1 MRAISPG
8 SHRRR
13 LLAVSLLAVATGL
26 AERLDREVFAAGG
39 WINGHSVKHVL
50 AAVAAAWVVRMLRL
64 RNPAPGASQARG
76 TRGRAGR
83 PVPHGA
89 GLITWPWRRSFANS
103 APEVGDSVGLTG
115 TPASRSLAAVHTLQV
130 VNR

>member
-1 MRAISPG
+1 MKADGARPRSCSDRGASVFQEAREMRAISPG

-50 AAVAAAWVVRMLRL
+50 AAVAAGWAVRMLRL
-64 RNPAPGASQARG
+64 RKPAPGASQAR
-76 TRGRAGR
+76 
-83 PVPHGA
+83 
-89 GLITWPWRRSFANS
+89 
-103 APEVGDSVGLTG
+103 
-115 TPASRSLAAVHTLQV
+115 
-130 VNR
+130 